1 MYKLNPDCWVWS
13 PRPPLCLHPQHSG
26 RLTSAVLSHHEEVEE
41 EVEEEEEEEGEH
53 PPVCCYTTGCD
64 DVISQAADV
73 HWSEPVILSGIP
85 CSSGLAGH
93 GPGARPSQQPKT
105 VTNADVS
112 QHVTGGHCWEGPAM
126 DSHGCVCVYGQRE
139 PESLDSCWPGSPY
152 IYYGMRRNL
161 VVGVEVVEEVAVED
175 TLEVITE
182 DIYTDDLLDPEL
194 LQDEQLYP
202 T

>member
-1 MYKLNPDCWVWS
+1 MKVIQHFQVNYNKMC
-13 PRPPLCLHPQHSG
+13 CLRGVFLILLDNH
-26 RLTSAVLSHHEEVEE
+26 LLDSA
-41 EVEEEEEEEGEH
+41 
-53 PPVCCYTTGCD
+53 GCD

-85 CSSGLAGH
+85 CSSGLAGL

-152 IYYGMRRNL
+152 IYYGSECSL
-161 VVGVEVVEEVAVED
+161 
-175 TLEVITE
+175 
-182 DIYTDDLLDPEL
+182 
-194 LQDEQLYP
+194 
-202 T
+202 